1 MGSTAL
7 KVIRKDRTVFLAV
20 TKVDKI
26 TGPPKALW
34 EDPLEEGLATQSS
47 ILAWKIPVDRGA
59 WRATVHGVT
68 KSGTRLSY

>member
-1 MGSTAL
+1 MHLGSTAL

-34 EDPLEEGLATQSS
+34 EDPLEEGMATDSS
-47 ILAWKIPVDRGA
+47 ILAWRIPWTEEPG
-59 WRATVHGVT
+59 
-68 KSGTRLSY
+68 RLQNTTT

>member
-34 EDPLEEGLATQSS
+34 EDPLEEGMATDSS
-47 ILAWKIPVDRGA
+47 ILAWRIP
-59 WRATVHGVT
+59 WSE
-68 KSGTRLSY
+68 KPSGI

>member
-20 TKVDKI
+20 SKVDKK

-34 EDPLEEGLATQSS
+34 EDPLEVGMATYSN
-47 ILAWKIPVDRGA
+47 IPAWRIPVDR
-59 WRATVHGVT
+59 RA
-68 KSGTRLSY
+68 